1 MMAMKSKHQR
11 LILGIAALVAIIG
24 AGLLAASA
32 LKDEAAYFY
41 VPNDVKTKGVEPGKA
56 VRLGG
61 MVEAGSLKHMQDG
74 VTIRFTVTDGKAQVP
89 VVFKGIAPDL
99 FREGSGVVAEGSFD
113 TSGTFTADNLL
124 AKHDERYM
132 PREMAGMKYD
142 ETTHQI
148 TEPDAK

>member
-1 MMAMKSKHQR
+1 MALKSKHQR
-11 LILGIAALVAIIG
+11 LVLALIALVAIIG

-41 VPNDVKTKGVEPGKA
+41 VPADVKSKGFTPGKA

-61 MVEAGSLKHMQDG
+61 MVVAGSLAHAPDG
-74 VTIRFTVTDGKAQVP
+74 VTKTFTVSDGKASVP
-89 VVFKGIAPDL
+89 VRFTGIAPDL

-113 TSGTFTADNLL
+113 VQGTFIADNLL

-132 PREMAGMKYD
+132 PREMAGMSYD
-142 ETTHQI
+142 PTTHTVTGAGQ
-148 TEPDAK
+148 